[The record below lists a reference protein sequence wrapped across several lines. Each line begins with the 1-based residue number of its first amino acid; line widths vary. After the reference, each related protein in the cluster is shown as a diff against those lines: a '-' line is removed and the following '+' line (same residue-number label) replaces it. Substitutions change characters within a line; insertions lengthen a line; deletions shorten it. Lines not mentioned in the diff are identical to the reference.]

1 MPNNQKHLLAELA
14 TRIKSA
20 RESARLSQ
28 QELGSHIGVSDKSI
42 SAYEKG
48 RSIPPV
54 EKLQKIADLTNH
66 PLTYFTDQN
75 ADEALIASKLATVEK
90 ELTEIK
96 KLLKK
101 VKK

>member
-1 MPNNQKHLLAELA
+1 MPNTQKRLLLDLA
-14 TRIKSA
+14 KRIKSA

-28 QELGSHIGVSDKSI
+28 QELGNHIGVSDKSI

-54 EKLQKIADLTNH
+54 EKLQKIADLTAH

-75 ADEALIASKLATVEK
+75 ANEALITSKLATVEK
-90 ELTEIK
+90 ELAEIK

-101 VKK
+101 AAK